1 MHQAD
6 FGKSGQNR
14 LFKVLYAQQG
24 SELNINYLL
33 KLLFIA
39 SLITLSGCSTE
50 NMEYVDKNKLEAEVL
65 DTFNGLVKA
74 SKSLDPN
81 KYFEYFNKEKF
92 TGLNADGTVW
102 HCIENLETLIFSGF
116 PMVERVTSLEFKNV
130 KVTLINSTTAILVNE
145 YTQSMLLK
153 SGDTVNQSGG
163 GTQVW
168 SKFNGDWKL
177 VSVSASEASR

>member
-1 MHQAD
+1 LCAA
-6 FGKSGQNR
+6 
-14 LFKVLYAQQG
+14 LYAQQG
-24 SELNINYLL
+24 SEQNINYFIKILL
-33 KLLFIA
+33 VV
-39 SLITLSGCSTE
+39 SLITLGGCSTE
-50 NMEYVDKNKLEAEVL
+50 NMKSVDKNKLEAEVL

-102 HCIENLETLIFSGF
+102 HSIENLETLISSGF
-116 PMVERVTSLEFKNV
+116 PMVERVTFLEFKNV

-145 YTQSMLLK
+145 YTQTMLLK

-168 SKFNGDWKL
+168 SKFNGEWKL